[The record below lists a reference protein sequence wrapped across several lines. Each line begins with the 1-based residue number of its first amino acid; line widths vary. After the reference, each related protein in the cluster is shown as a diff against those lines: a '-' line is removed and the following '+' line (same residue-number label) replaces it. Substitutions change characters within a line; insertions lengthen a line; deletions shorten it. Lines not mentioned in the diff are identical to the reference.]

1 MRTVR
6 FGDVASRLNIHV
18 DQDNTNLE
26 YYVGGEHIDSRE
38 FLITKKAPIKGSTIG
53 YQFQFGFREGDILFM
68 TKNPHLRKCSL
79 VEFDGLCSIATFVI
93 HSNDENILLQ
103 KYLLLEMQ
111 TDRFW
116 EYCEAHKSGGVN
128 YFITWGTLSN
138 YIFDIPDID
147 IQKKSADKAWAAYEL
162 KLSYRD
168 MIKATDEMLKSQ
180 FIEMFWGGKYT
191 MKKLRGHIE
200 VLRGVSYKPSDVH
213 EDLSD
218 NTSIVLRSN
227 NIDGGQVNF
236 DDLVYVDS
244 ERVSE
249 HQVLNAG
256 DIVMCGSNGSKKLV
270 GKAALLNETPRENTS
285 FGAFCLGIRC
295 KSSIIP
301 EYLATYFQT
310 SLYRDK
316 IEALGS
322 GSNILN
328 IKPDHIYDLEI
339 PIPSLGEQ
347 ETFVSIVK
355 QADKSKFMRS
365 KSQFIEM
372 FGGNKVD
379 YVQLSSL
386 CSTFIDGDWIE
397 SKDQSESGIRL
408 IQTGNV
414 GCGEYK
420 DKGDK
425 AKYITEDTF
434 NKLHCTEIY
443 PGDILISR
451 LPDPVGRA
459 CVLPEGLGKCVTAV
473 DCTII
478 RFSEKI
484 LPNFFVAYTNTPEY
498 LTQIKSTLA
507 GTTRLRVSRGNLGKV
522 KIPVPSIEQ
531 QRTFVSI
538 AEQAD
543 KSKLI
548 GLLWKHCHC
557 RDVYTK

>member
-1 MRTVR
+1 MKLSEIVQRINGNIDR
-6 FGDVASRLNIHV
+6 F
-18 DQDNTNLE
+18 TTELE
-26 YYVGGEHIDSRE
+26 FYIGGEHMESSELEISNRGLLKE
-38 FLITKKAPIKGSTIG
+38 NLGKLGFKFHFA
-53 YQFQFGFREGDILFM
+53 FQERDVLFM
-68 TKNPHLRKCSL
+68 ARNPHLRKAGMVMFS
-79 VEFDGLCSIATFVI
+79 GLCSDATYVLR
-93 HSNDENILLQ
+93 SKDENIISQEFLAIQL
-103 KYLLLEMQ
+103 Q
-111 TDRFW
+111 TDHFW
-116 EYCEAHKSGGVN
+116 DYCERTKVGSVN
-128 YFITWGTLSN
+128 FANNWSSIAN
-138 YIFDIPDID
+138 YDFDLPPIN
-147 IQKKSADKAWAAYEL
+147 IQKEVASKVWSAYRVKQ
-162 KLSYRD
+162 SYR
-168 MIKATDEMLKSQ
+168 
-180 FIEMFWGGKYT
+180 
-191 MKKLRGHIE
+191 KL
-200 VLRGVSYKPSDVH
+200 
-213 EDLSD
+213 
-218 NTSIVLRSN
+218 
-227 NIDGGQVNF
+227 
-236 DDLVYVDS
+236 
-244 ERVSE
+244 
-249 HQVLNAG
+249 LNAI
-256 DIVMCGSNGSKKLV
+256 DDMV
-270 GKAALLNETPRENTS
+270 
-285 FGAFCLGIRC
+285 
-295 KSSIIP
+295 
-301 EYLATYFQT
+301 
-310 SLYRDK
+310 
-316 IEALGS
+316 
-322 GSNILN
+322 
-328 IKPDHIYDLEI
+328 
-339 PIPSLGEQ
+339 
-347 ETFVSIVK
+347 
-355 QADKSKFMRS
+355 

-543 KSKLI
+543 KSKFMRSKSQFIEMLKGKAINGTISDLVAPKIANVKKTYSHDDTIKYIDISSINAEVHSVSQVTEYSVKNAPSRAQQCVKYGDLLVSTVRPINRNIAIVDKDLDNLVASTGFCVLRPNDGMLNYLLSIVLSDDFTNAMCDKANGGVYPAVNNGDVLNYQIHIPDDDLAKRASLVRQQADKSKLI

>member
-180 FIEMFWGGKYT
+180 FIEMLKGKAINGT
-191 MKKLRGHIE
+191 ISDLVAPKIANVKKTYSHDDTIKYIDISSINAEDHSVSQVTEYSVKNAPSRAQQCVKYGDLLVSTVRPINRNIAIVDKDLDNLVASTGFC
-200 VLRGVSYKPSDVH
+200 VLRPNDGMLNY
-213 EDLSD
+213 LL
-218 NTSIVLRSN
+218 SIVLSDDFTNAMCDKANGGVYPAVN
-227 NIDGGQVNF
+227 NGDVLNYQIHIPD
-236 DDLVYVDS
+236 DDLAKRAS
-244 ERVSE
+244 
-249 HQVLNAG
+249 
-256 DIVMCGSNGSKKLV
+256 LV
-270 GKAALLNETPRENTS
+270 R
-285 FGAFCLGIRC
+285 
-295 KSSIIP
+295 
-301 EYLATYFQT
+301 Q
-310 SLYRDK
+310 
-316 IEALGS
+316 
-322 GSNILN
+322 
-328 IKPDHIYDLEI
+328 
-339 PIPSLGEQ
+339 
-347 ETFVSIVK
+347 
-355 QADKSKFMRS
+355 
-365 KSQFIEM
+365 
-372 FGGNKVD
+372 
-379 YVQLSSL
+379 
-386 CSTFIDGDWIE
+386 
-397 SKDQSESGIRL
+397 
-408 IQTGNV
+408 
-414 GCGEYK
+414 
-420 DKGDK
+420 
-425 AKYITEDTF
+425 
-434 NKLHCTEIY
+434 
-443 PGDILISR
+443 
-451 LPDPVGRA
+451 
-459 CVLPEGLGKCVTAV
+459 
-473 DCTII
+473 
-478 RFSEKI
+478 
-484 LPNFFVAYTNTPEY
+484 
-498 LTQIKSTLA
+498 
-507 GTTRLRVSRGNLGKV
+507 
-522 KIPVPSIEQ
+522 
-531 QRTFVSI
+531 
-538 AEQAD
+538 QAD

>member
-1 MRTVR
+1 MDNGII
-6 FGDVASRLNIHV
+6 GD
-18 DQDNTNLE
+18 
-26 YYVGGEHIDSRE
+26 
-38 FLITKKAPIKGSTIG
+38 
-53 YQFQFGFREGDILFM
+53 
-68 TKNPHLRKCSL
+68 
-79 VEFDGLCSIATFVI
+79 
-93 HSNDENILLQ
+93 
-103 KYLLLEMQ
+103 YLLLKAGKAMPA
-111 TDRFW
+111 DRILSSKADGMFP
-116 EYCEAHKSGGVN
+116 CFGGN
-128 YFITWGTLSN
+128 GI
-138 YIFDIPDID
+138 
-147 IQKKSADKAWAAYEL
+147 
-162 KLSYRD
+162 
-168 MIKATDEMLKSQ
+168 
-180 FIEMFWGGKYT
+180 
-191 MKKLRGHIE
+191 RG
-200 VLRGVSYKPSDVH
+200 
-213 EDLSD
+213 
-218 NTSIVLRSN
+218 
-227 NIDGGQVNF
+227 
-236 DDLVYVDS
+236 YVDS
-244 ERVSE
+244 YNYDGDYAIIGRQGALCGNVCLAQGKFYATE
-249 HQVLNAG
+249 HAVVVTPKAIVDSTWLFFALNQMNLNQYARG
-256 DIVMCGSNGSKKLV
+256 VAQPGLAVNELEKLPFSVPDINKQI
-270 GKAALLNETPRENTS
+270 E
-285 FGAFCLGIRC
+285 F
-295 KSSIIP
+295 SII
-301 EYLATYFQT
+301 A
-310 SLYRDK
+310 
-316 IEALGS
+316 
-322 GSNILN
+322 
-328 IKPDHIYDLEI
+328 
-339 PIPSLGEQ
+339 
-347 ETFVSIVK
+347 K